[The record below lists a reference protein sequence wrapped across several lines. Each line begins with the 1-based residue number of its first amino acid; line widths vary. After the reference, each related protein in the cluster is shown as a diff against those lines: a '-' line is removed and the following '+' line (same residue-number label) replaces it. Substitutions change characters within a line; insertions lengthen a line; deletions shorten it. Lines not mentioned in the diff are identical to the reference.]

1 MCRVLP
7 GTSRRALPRIC
18 IYSRHLSMPSYA
30 EFEPVAEFS
39 PMDVVAKCFEHRTQ
53 ALLIDRAA
61 LPTEFFDLRTG
72 VAGELVQKLTQ
83 YDVRLACVVPDLDA
97 QPERFQE
104 FAREANRGNRVR
116 IFGSRGDAI
125 SWLESE

>member
-1 MCRVLP
+1 
-7 GTSRRALPRIC
+7 
-18 IYSRHLSMPSYA
+18 MPSYA
-30 EFEPVAEFS
+30 EFEPVDEFV
-39 PMDVVAKCFEHRTQ
+39 PIDVVAKCFEHRTQ
-53 ALLIDRAA
+53 ALLMDRAA
-61 LPTEFFDLRTG
+61 LPPEFFDLRSG

-116 IFGSRGDAI
+116 FFASREDAVA
-125 SWLESE
+125 WLTDE